1 MIDLCVLV
9 LLEKGALFLGHPVLT
24 ARDILK
30 NRNAK
35 KTCTWYGNITFI
47 FYSRF
52 YSREKKKKSV
62 KIFSY

>member
-30 NRNAK
+30 PRNAK
-35 KTCTWYGNITFI
+35 KNMHLVWKYYIYFLFTVLFK
-47 FYSRF
+47 RKE
-52 YSREKKKKSV
+52 EKKREN
-62 KIFSY
+62 F